1 MRTRLYERNVLTSQL
16 QTPEALLG
24 AAYGD
29 TVLWTVQAA
38 KSSIKIMSLLKEFRD
53 FAMKGPVID
62 LAIGVIIGAAFGKI
76 VSALVNN
83 VIMPPIGLLLGR
95 VDFSNLFLNL
105 SGQPAGSV
113 KEAAEKGVP
122 VLAYGLFLNTVIEF
136 LIIAFVLFLVIKQV
150 NRFKKPAPDP
160 VPAGP
165 SAEEKLL
172 AEIRDLLK
180 EQSAKA

>member
-1 MRTRLYERNVLTSQL
+1 MAIPSLD
-16 QTPEALLG
+16 G
-24 AAYGD
+24 
-29 TVLWTVQAA
+29 
-38 KSSIKIMSLLKEFRD
+38 SSSKIINQNMSLLKEFRD
-53 FAMKGPVID
+53 FAMKGSVID

-105 SGQPAGSV
+105 SNQPAGSV

-136 LIIAFVLFLVIKQV
+136 LIIAFVLFLVIKQI
-150 NRFKKPAPDP
+150 NRFKNPTPML
-160 VPAGP
+160 VPMEP

-172 AEIRDLLK
+172 AGNPDPLTEP
-180 EQSAKA
+180 SAKS

>member
-1 MRTRLYERNVLTSQL
+1 
-16 QTPEALLG
+16 
-24 AAYGD
+24 
-29 TVLWTVQAA
+29 
-38 KSSIKIMSLLKEFRD
+38 MSLLKEFRD
-53 FAMKGPVID
+53 FAMKGSVID

-105 SGQPAGSV
+105 SNQPAGSV
-113 KEAAEKGVP
+113 KEATEKGVP

-150 NRFKKPAPDP
+150 NRFKQPAPAAP
-160 VPAGP
+160 PEP